1 MLPGNSQQTH
11 EAPTVPRRLRHQIEV
26 GMCGTLITLGFYLV
40 SAIAEGLSHG
50 EIVWISYAG
59 SAAGILTLVC
69 VSLSGVVAR

>member
-1 MLPGNSQQTH
+1 MW
-11 EAPTVPRRLRHQIEV
+11 
-26 GMCGTLITLGFYLV
+26 GTLITLGFYLV